1 MRTEALLEEPKAAVE
16 PCRTSLSLNLKL
28 GIKYDVL
35 PKHKRTNQRELLSK
49 LLFKF
54 LVLGNDFQNSLSKT
68 DSALHTRLACSPWRL
83 MYSSISLQSAKIE
96 LGGTTCVLV
105 AAAHCSTRCLKIA
118 KKVSFSKIASQIA
131 LTDRSTLIGQKM
143 V

>member
-105 AAAHCSTRCLKIA
+105 ATAHCSIWCLKIA
-118 KKVSFSKIASQIA
+118 KKSHFPKLGVKLVVKQCYQTGE
-131 LTDRSTLIGQKM
+131 L
-143 V
+143 

>member
-68 DSALHTRLACSPWRL
+68 NSALHTRLACSPWRL

-105 AAAHCSTRCLKIA
+105 AAAAHCSTRCLKIA
-118 KKVSFSKIASQIA
+118 EKSHFPKLLVVKQCYQTSQP
-131 LTDRSTLIGQKM
+131 
-143 V
+143 